1 MEKIKNLLL
10 SLSLVLFAAG
20 LAVPPQALNAGCY
33 KNSHPKC
40 PDNLLVSINF
50 PPDPNPPGAYNCYGF
65 GTYKVV
71 ADHTGSGFG
80 YSQWAP
86 SSQPCPQTCTRYV
99 GGIKYSFDHTIT
111 VEGSQTINSSF
122 GCSPAGSSS

>member
-33 KNSHPKC
+33 KNSHPDC
-40 PDNLLVSINF
+40 PDNIQVMISH
-50 PPDPNPPGAYNCYGF
+50 PPAPNPGGRYNCYGS
-65 GTYKVV
+65 GTYKVIV
-71 ADHTGSGFG
+71 DHTGSGFG

-86 SSQPCPQTCTRYV
+86 SSQSCQQTCTRYV
-99 GGIKYSFDHTIT
+99 DGIEYSFDRTIT
-111 VEGSQTINSSF
+111 VEGSETISSSI
-122 GCSPAGSSS
+122 GCLAPGSSS

>member
-33 KNSHPKC
+33 KVSKPAC
-40 PDNLLVSINF
+40 PNNLLVNLQV
-50 PPDPNPPGAYNCYGF
+50 PPQPNPPGVYNCWGF

-86 SSQPCPQTCTRYV
+86 SSQSCSQTCTRYV
-99 GGIKYSFDHTIT
+99 DGVEYSFDRTIT
-111 VEGSQTINSSF
+111 VEGSQPINSSF
-122 GCSPAGSSS
+122 GCLPAGSSS